1 MASARCV
8 VNEILSF
15 LLSFFPVG
23 IAWRGEAQG
32 DFTAEEMAPLGR
44 LHPHRGTALN
54 RLTKATLNATQPIV
68 LKLARGNLI
77 GDLEAA
83 PPQVRD
89 YE

>member
-1 MASARCV
+1 MA
-8 VNEILSF
+8 
-15 LLSFFPVG
+15 LLS
-23 IAWRGEAQG
+23 
-32 DFTAEEMAPLGR
+32 R
-44 LHPHRGTALN
+44 LHPHLGTALN